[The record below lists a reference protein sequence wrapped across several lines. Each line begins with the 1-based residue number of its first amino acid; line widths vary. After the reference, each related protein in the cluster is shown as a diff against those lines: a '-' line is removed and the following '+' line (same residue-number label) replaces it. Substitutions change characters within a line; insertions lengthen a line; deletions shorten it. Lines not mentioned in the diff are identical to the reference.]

1 MKQMRRWN
9 IYTPEGMQDILF
21 EQCYFKRKLEN
32 SIRKLFLQSGYM
44 EVETPTVEFYD
55 VFSGSQN
62 LIPQEDM
69 FKFTDP
75 QGRILVLK
83 PDMTIPVAR
92 VAATKLKENLWP
104 VKVFY
109 IGNTFSYNEMGGGKQ
124 KEYTQAGVEVLG
136 VSSPEAD
143 AEIIALA
150 IQALKKACIEEF
162 QIDIGQFDFFR
173 GLMEQS
179 GLSESEAEEVREL
192 IDKKDFVGVE
202 QLVNR
207 HAIDSELKELIL
219 NIPRYFGSTDIIDEL
234 ARKKVSGKALKALD
248 YLKKI
253 LAILDDWGFGQHVS
267 VDLGMVQ
274 SLNYYTGIVFRGFT
288 YGVGYPVLSGGRYDN
303 LIQRF
308 GKDCPATGF
317 SLGINMIM
325 TALERQ
331 GKLPAPP
338 QVGYHVI
345 YHKDARKKAFSVLN
359 ELRQKGETAEL
370 DIASMDIERAKVYA
384 KNKGINKIIVID
396 ENGNIDAIKVSEG

>member
-1 MKQMRRWN
+1 MKRWH

-21 EQCYFKRKLEN
+21 ERCFFKRNLEN
-32 SIRKLFLQSGYM
+32 GIRQLFLQSGYM

-55 VFSGSQN
+55 VFSGCQN

-109 IGNTFSYNEMGGGKQ
+109 ISNTFSYNEMGGGKQ

-136 VSSPEAD
+136 ISSPEAD
-143 AEIIALA
+143 AELISLA
-150 IQALKKACIEEF
+150 IQALKRAGIDEF
-162 QIDIGQFDFFR
+162 QIDIGQVDFFR

-179 GLSESEAEEVREL
+179 GLSESETEEVREL

-207 HAIDSELKELIL
+207 HAIADELKELIL
-219 NIPRYFGSTDIIDEL
+219 NLPRYFGSTDVIDEL
-234 ARKKVSGKALKALD
+234 ARKNVSGKALKALD
-248 YLKKI
+248 YLKRV
-253 LAILDDWGFGQHVS
+253 LAILNDWGFGDHVS

-288 YGVGYPVLSGGRYDN
+288 YGVGYPVLSGGRYDS
-303 LIQRF
+303 LVQRF

-331 GKLPAPP
+331 NKLPELP
-338 QVGYHVI
+338 QGGYYII

-359 ELRQKGETAEL
+359 ELRGKGEIAEL
-370 DIASMDIERAKVYA
+370 DISSMDIDRAKVYA
-384 KNKGINKIIVID
+384 EKKGIDKILIID
-396 ENGNIDAIKVSEG
+396 ESCNISEVQVGKD

>member
-1 MKQMRRWN
+1 MRRWD

-21 EQCYFKRKLEN
+21 GQCLFKRNLEN
-32 SIRKLFLQSGYM
+32 WIRDLFIKSGYM

-124 KEYTQAGVEVLG
+124 KEYTQAGIEVLG
-136 VSSPEAD
+136 ISSPETD
-143 AEIIALA
+143 AEVISLA
-150 IQALKKACIEEF
+150 VQALKNTGIEEF
-162 QIDIGQFDFFR
+162 QIDIGQVDFFR

-179 GLSESEAEEVREL
+179 GMSEQKAEEVREL

-207 HAIDSELKELIL
+207 HSIDSELKELIL
-219 NIPRYFGSTDIIDEL
+219 NLPRYFGSTDVIDEL

-248 YLKKI
+248 YLKKVLEI
-253 LAILDDWGFGQHVS
+253 LNDWGFGKYVS

-303 LIQRF
+303 LVRKF

-317 SLGINMIM
+317 SLGINMVM
-325 TALERQ
+325 MALERQ
-331 GKLPAPP
+331 GKLPDPP
-338 QVGYHVI
+338 QAGYYVI
-345 YHKDARKKAFSVLN
+345 YHRNARKKAFSVVN
-359 ELRQKGETAEL
+359 ELRQNGETAEL
-370 DIASMDIERAKVYA
+370 DIASMDIEKAKAYA
-384 KNKGINKIIVID
+384 KNKGIKRIITIDRDGNTDTIEINK
-396 ENGNIDAIKVSEG
+396 

>member
-1 MKQMRRWN
+1 MRRWN

-150 IQALKKACIEEF
+150 IQALKKAGIEEF
-162 QIDIGQFDFFR
+162 QIDIGQVDFFR

>member
-150 IQALKKACIEEF
+150 IQALKKAGIEEF
-162 QIDIGQFDFFR
+162 QIDIGQVDFFR

>member
-1 MKQMRRWN
+1 VKQMRRWN

-150 IQALKKACIEEF
+150 IQALKKAGIEEF
-162 QIDIGQFDFFR
+162 QIDIGQVDFFR

>member
-1 MKQMRRWN
+1 MKRWN

-21 EQCYFKRKLEN
+21 ERCHFKRNLEN
-32 SIRKLFLQSGYM
+32 SIRLLFLQSGYM

-55 VFSGSQN
+55 VFSGAQN

-75 QGRILVLK
+75 QGRILVLR

-92 VAATKLKENLWP
+92 VAATKLKDNIWP

-136 VSSPEAD
+136 ISSPEAD
-143 AEIIALA
+143 AELISLA
-150 IQALKKACIEEF
+150 IQALQKAGLEEF
-162 QIDIGQFDFFR
+162 QIDIGQVDFFR

-179 GLSESEAEEVREL
+179 GLSEFEAEEIREL

-202 QLVNR
+202 QLVNS

-219 NIPRYFGSTDIIDEL
+219 NLPGYFGTADVIDKL
-234 ARKKVSGKALKALD
+234 AGKSSGKALNALK
-248 YLKKI
+248 YLKKVLEI
-253 LAILDDWGFGQHVS
+253 LEDWGFSKYVS
-267 VDLGMVQ
+267 IDLGMVQ

-331 GKLPAPP
+331 NKLTVRP
-338 QVGYHVI
+338 QGGYYII
-345 YHKDARKKAFSVLN
+345 YHNDSRKKAFSVLN
-359 ELRQKGETAEL
+359 ELRQKGEMAEL
-370 DIASMDIERAKVYA
+370 DISSMDTERARIYA
-384 KNKGINKIIVID
+384 RNKGIRNIIRIGQNGDID
-396 ENGNIDAIKVSEG
+396 IIQVD